1 MHIPTYL
8 RFGLQVVYRR
18 LPLQAI
24 NIYARLVSYKSIYVS
39 YFFFHSQPNFVNM
52 FITRSILQISH
63 KPSHYWQ
70 ELTDFN
76 VKTALLWEFEKLS
89 RAKSCNFWEMFLS
102 NLIYF
107 KPNILL
113 DIIQLIFLRILNI
126 CIILPTKFYYND
138 NEVEAYSSNQIFSL
152 LSAPF
157 ADI

>member
-1 MHIPTYL
+1 
-8 RFGLQVVYRR
+8 
-18 LPLQAI
+18 
-24 NIYARLVSYKSIYVS
+24 
-39 YFFFHSQPNFVNM
+39 M

-102 NLIYF
+102 DLIYF

-126 CIILPTKFYYND
+126 CIILPTKLYY